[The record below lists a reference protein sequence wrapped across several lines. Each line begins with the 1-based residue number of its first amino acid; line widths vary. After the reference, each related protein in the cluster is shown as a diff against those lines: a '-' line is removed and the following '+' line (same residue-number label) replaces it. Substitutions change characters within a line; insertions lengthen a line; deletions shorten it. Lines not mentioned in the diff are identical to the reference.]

1 MIIETLALIFTF
13 IAFMGFALRRL
24 LTYLHMFQQEEYDG
38 PRFIQWV
45 IHHRVFD
52 RKASAILFMAGLLWF
67 FGLPPFLQTFL
78 VVAPLALLTYTE
90 KDPRK
95 DSKKKLAMTD
105 RAKRILIVAFILA
118 LTPGALVLL
127 TDMPWIWIAGV
138 QALPLLLVLA
148 NIILQP
154 YEDITQNRYW
164 VEAHNKLMALSP
176 TVIGI
181 TGSFGKTSV
190 KHILAHV
197 LSSAAPTLATPGSVN
212 TPMGIS
218 RIIRE
223 SLDERVKY
231 FIVEMGAYGPGS
243 IARLCRLA
251 PPNHAIITA
260 IGHAHYERFKSL
272 EAVAQTKFELAGSAI
287 AREGKVIATEKT
299 VRFPASSE
307 IYHTHQT
314 QFVLCG
320 SDGAVDV
327 KVKDIKQKMEG
338 LEIKLIWGDKNTT
351 LKVPLFG
358 IHHGMNVT
366 LAYAMAVSLGLEPDD
381 VRIALKSTPQIPHR
395 LEVKQTS
402 KGALII
408 DDAYN
413 SNPAG
418 FYAALDLLDFIGAK
432 KRSILITPGMVEL
445 GKAHDEVHRQI
456 GAYAAGTCDICIA
469 IQPARIPTFIE
480 GFEGANR
487 GGVQLLQMET
497 FDEAQRWLG
506 ENMTADD
513 VVLLEN
519 DLPDLYERIPRL

>member
-1 MIIETLALIFTF
+1 MIIDALSTVLPFV
-13 IAFMGFALRRL
+13 AFMGFALRRL
-24 LTYLHMFQQEEYDG
+24 VTYLHIFQQEEYDSR
-38 PRFIQWV
+38 RFIIWLFEQ
-45 IHHRVFD
+45 RVFD
-52 RKASAILFMAGLLWF
+52 RKVSAIFLVAGLLWF

-78 VVAPLALLTYTE
+78 VVAPLALVAFVE

-95 DSKKKLAMTD
+95 DSKKKLALTG
-105 RAKRILIVAFILA
+105 RAKRILVTAFILS
-118 LTPGALVLL
+118 LGPGSLLLL
-127 TDMPWIWIAGV
+127 TDMPWIWIAAV
-138 QALPLLLVLA
+138 QSLPFMLALS
-148 NIILQP
+148 NIVLQP
-154 YEDITQNRYW
+154 YEDIVQNRFW
-164 VEAHNKLMALSP
+164 VEAHNKLISLSP

-190 KHILAHV
+190 KHILAHI
-197 LSSAAPTLATPGSVN
+197 LGSAAPTLATPGSVN

-243 IARLCRLA
+243 IARLCKLA

-260 IGHAHYERFKSL
+260 VGHAHYERFKSL
-272 EAVAQTKFELAGSAI
+272 EAVAQTKFELAQSAL
-287 AREGKVIATEKT
+287 AREGKVIAHEKT
-299 VRFPASSE
+299 IRFPASNE
-307 IYHTHQT
+307 IYHAAQT
-314 QFVLCG
+314 SFVLCG
-320 SDGAVDV
+320 AEGVVDV

-338 LEIKLIWGDKNTT
+338 LEIKLVWGEKNTT

-358 IHHGMNVT
+358 IHHGMNVA
-366 LAYAMAVSLGLEPDD
+366 LAYAMAVTLGLEADD

-395 LEVKQTS
+395 LEVKQTP
-402 KGALII
+402 KGAMII

-418 FYAALDLLDFIGAK
+418 FYSALDLLDFIGAK

-456 GAYAAGTCDICIA
+456 GNYAASKCDVCIA
-469 IQPARIPTFIE
+469 VNPDRIPTFIE
-480 GFEGANR
+480 GFNAGNR
-487 GGVQLLQMET
+487 TNSQLLQVDT
-497 FDEAQRWLG
+497 FEEAQRWLA

-513 VVLLEN
+513 VILLEN
-519 DLPDLYERIPRL
+519 DLPDLYERVPKL